1 RREGR
6 RPDGHPPRAV
16 RGRRRTGP
24 VGVPVHG
31 APTRDVGPAPKGRC
45 VMAVKW
51 QWNLAGF
58 AQLRNHP
65 SLVDGMT
72 SVAQRAATAT
82 PYEVR
87 VEVWP
92 HSGRRSGPR
101 TSV

>member
-1 RREGR
+1 
-6 RPDGHPPRAV
+6 
-16 RGRRRTGP
+16 
-24 VGVPVHG
+24 
-31 APTRDVGPAPKGRC
+31 
-45 VMAVKW
+45 MAVKW

-101 TSV
+101 TSVQVWAESFDARKRANKNPGDLVAVLNRMKL